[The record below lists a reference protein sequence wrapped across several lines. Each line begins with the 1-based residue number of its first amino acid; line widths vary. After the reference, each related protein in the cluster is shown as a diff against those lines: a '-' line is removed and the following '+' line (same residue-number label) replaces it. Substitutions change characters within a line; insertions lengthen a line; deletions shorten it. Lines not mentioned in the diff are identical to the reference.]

1 MFWGRV
7 SSVFAV
13 LGLWAASGALANAQ
27 VVNVWLTTD
36 DRQRLMAPQPPVD
49 FAPGASS
56 QLPSIFISESET
68 GQTIEGFGASMTDS
82 AAYLLNEVVPK
93 TALGGVM
100 QSIFGRTQGIGVSFL
115 RNPMGASDIAR
126 SLYSYDDLPF
136 GATDPTLASF
146 SVAHDQADILPL
158 LAQAKAINPQIKML
172 GTPWS
177 PPAWMKGNDSMLGGT
192 SSTLSQLLPAEYT
205 AFADYL
211 VKYVQAYQ
219 AAGVTVDYLTIQNE
233 PLNVPT
239 GYPGSY
245 MGPPDQLNI
254 LKNYVLPALAAANI
268 DTRILVYDHNWDA
281 PSYPETVLADA
292 TLAGSAQIAGV
303 AWHWYGGPTGA
314 MTTLH
319 NLFPLL
325 NQYVTEA
332 SGGTWIY
339 DEEQTDFEMIIHSM
353 RNWSRSY
360 VKWSLALDE
369 NRGPFIQGGCG
380 TCSGLITVNSV
391 TGAVTNNIDYYTL
404 GHFSKFVLPGAVRVW
419 SNNAPGLISAA
430 FINPLRHTGIAGPD
444 RSESRD
450 RPRVLV
456 VYNDSASAQAFQVVW
471 YGKSFQYSL
480 PSYAGATFQWEDLEY
495 LCQPSRWTPVIP
507 ATIQIQA
514 SSYNQVSGLQTE
526 SCSNTDSKSCS
537 DTDSNGVAT
546 GGFDLGYSSPGS
558 WAEYR
563 NIDFGSGVHS
573 VSVRVANG
581 SGSPAAIEFHSGS
594 PAGPLLAQATIPN
607 TGGWQTWQ
615 TVTATVSSAAGVQ
628 NLYLVFSSG
637 VVGAA
642 GNVNW
647 FQFQ

>member
-239 GYPGSY
+239 LYPGSY

-268 DTRILVYDHNWDA
+268 DTKILVYDHNWDT
-281 PSYPETVLADA
+281 PSSPETVLADA
-292 TLAGSAQIAGV
+292 TLAGSPQIAGV
-303 AWHWYGGPTGA
+303 AWHWYGGPPGA

-319 NLFPLL
+319 NLYPQSG
-325 NQYVTEA
+325 QYVTEA

-353 RNWSRSY
+353 RNWSRSF

-380 TCSGLITVNSV
+380 TCSGLITINSS

-430 FINPLRHTGIAGPD
+430 FINPPRHAGIASPD
-444 RSESRD
+444 RPEARD
-450 RPRVLV
+450 RSRVLV
-456 VYNDSASAQAFQVVW
+456 VYNDSASPQNFQVVW
-471 YGKSFQYSL
+471 YGTSFQYSL
-480 PSYAGATFQWEDLEY
+480 PSYAGATFQWDAGLEY
-495 LCQPSRWTPVIP
+495 SCRPECWTPAIP
-507 ATIQIQA
+507 ATTVIQA
-514 SSYNQVSGLQTE
+514 SSYNQLRGLQTE
-526 SCSNTDSKSCS
+526 PC
-537 DTDSNGVAT
+537 TDSN

-563 NIDFGSGVHS
+563 NIDFGSGVQS
-573 VSVRVANG
+573 AAVRVANG
-581 SGSPAAIEFHSGS
+581 SGGTGTLEFHSGS
-594 PAGPLLAQATIPN
+594 PTGPLLAQATIPN

-615 TVTATVSSAAGVQ
+615 TVTAAVAGASGVQ
-628 NLYLVFSSG
+628 NLFVVFQNGISSG
-637 VVGAA
+637 L
-642 GNVNW
+642 GNLNW